1 MRHNPGMAG
10 STKRLAIY
18 VALTAAALAC
28 DAGTGPPVIPTPVLT
43 AVSPDS
49 LPFGWPTTTITV
61 TGTGFTSASQ
71 VELDG
76 VRRST
81 GFVSLTMLTST
92 VRDTELAVPG
102 VRYVSVATP
111 GAGSSAQLPLRI
123 VASTP
128 FIQQLVPAG
137 VSVGQPSVILSVVGL
152 GFRPGAAVSW
162 DGVDRPTAVLD
173 VGRLAIVL
181 DQEDLAVAGQHVVR
195 VRQQSAPF
203 DSSPPRQFT
212 VQNPRPTIVATTP
225 HFSSAGHANFTLTVD
240 GTAFVPGAVVRWN
253 DQPRPTTFVSPTR
266 VTAAIPSTDVAAAGS
281 VTVLVR
287 NPDPAEAVSPP
298 QGFSIHPAGRHVLP
312 FDVGDFLW
320 DPVHQQLYVSILATD
335 SIYPNRLIALDPMTG
350 EVVRS
355 VFVGSNPTQLAIS
368 DDASVLYVALDGAA
382 AIRRVD
388 LATFTAGLQFPVGL
402 YRGTNSIV
410 YANDIEVRPGHPGT
424 VAITFQ
430 MHGFNGWGPGA
441 EVMMYDDGV
450 PRKLSTWSGATIE
463 FTGPDTLYG
472 GGTGGSEA
480 RIGVMRMVV
489 TDSGAVD
496 DSSASDLPGV
506 WGGDFAY
513 LDGSMFTTG
522 GGVID
527 LPRLQARGPLAV
539 YGFIGVD
546 EATHRVFF
554 MADTTLTAVD
564 ASTLQVLGTQR
575 ISGVPPVSQPYY
587 YWLPRPLARWGND
600 GFAYRGVGGLVIF
613 RTGLALP

>member
-1 MRHNPGMAG
+1 MLVVP
-10 STKRLAIY
+10 LA
-18 VALTAAALAC
+18 LLSC
-28 DAGTGPPVIPTPVLT
+28 EKSGTGPPPNPIPVVT
-43 AVSPDS
+43 AISPDS
-49 LPFGWPTTTITV
+49 LPFGAPETVVTV
-61 TGTGFTSASQ
+61 TGHDFQSLCEIQ
-71 VELDG
+71 VGG
-76 VRRST
+76 VGRST
-81 GFVSLTMLTST
+81 VFVDST
-92 VRDTELAVPG
+92 TLQTTFSAAELAAPKVM
-102 VRYVSVATP
+102 YLSVHNRP
-111 GAGSSAQLPLRI
+111 SGEDSERLPLRI
-123 VASTP
+123 VAFKP
-128 FIQQLVPAG
+128 FIDELLPA
-137 VSVGQPSVILSVVGL
+137 SATVGQSSVILSVVGQ
-152 GFRPGAAVSW
+152 GFRSGAVVSW
-162 DGVDRPTAVLD
+162 DGVDRPTAVMNP
-173 VGRLAIVL
+173 GRLAIVL
-181 DQEDLAVAGQHVVR
+181 DAADLAVGGNHTVR
-195 VRQQSAPF
+195 VHLQSAPF
-203 DSSPPRQFT
+203 DSSPPQQFT
-212 VQNPRPTIVATTP
+212 VQNPRPTIVATAP
-225 HFSSAGHANFTLTVD
+225 RFSSVGHADFTLVVN
-240 GTAFVPGAVVRWN
+240 GTGFVPGAVLRWN
-253 DQPRPTTFVSPTR
+253 DAARPTTFVSPTR
-266 VTAAIPSTDVAAAGS
+266 LTAAIPAGDVVTAGAA
-281 VTVLVR
+281 TLQIQ
-287 NPDPAEAVSPP
+287 NPDPAEALSLPRP
-298 QGFSIHPAGRHVLP
+298 FAIDAAGRHVLP
-312 FDVGDFLW
+312 YDVGDFLW
-320 DPVHQQLYVSILATD
+320 DPVRQQLYVSILATD

-441 EVMMYDDGV
+441 EVMLYDDGV

-472 GGTGGSEA
+472 GGTGGSEGS
-480 RIGVMRMVV
+480 IGVMRMVV

-527 LPRLQARGPLAV
+527 LPRMQARGPLAV

-554 MADTTLTAVD
+554 MIDTTLTAVD
-564 ASTLQVLGTQR
+564 AATLQVIGTQH
-575 ISGVPPVSQPYY
+575 ISRVPGISQPYY
-587 YWLPRPLARWGND
+587 YWLPRPLARWGGD

-613 RTGLALP
+613 RSNLALP

>member
-1 MRHNPGMAG
+1 MAA
-10 STKRLAIY
+10 STKRLAVY
-18 VALTAAALAC
+18 VMLAAAALGC
-28 DAGTGPPVIPTPVLT
+28 DAGTGPPASPTPVLT

-49 LPFGWPTTTITV
+49 LQFGSPTTTITV
-61 TGTGFTSASQ
+61 TGTGFTSGSQ

-81 GFVSLTMLTST
+81 AFVSLTMLTST
-92 VRDTELAVPG
+92 VRDTELVVPG

-111 GAGSSAQLPLRI
+111 GVGSSAQLPLRI
-123 VASTP
+123 VANTP

-137 VSVGQPSVILSVVGL
+137 VTVGQSSVVLSVVGL

-173 VGRLAIVL
+173 VGRLAIML
-181 DQEDLAVAGQHVVR
+181 HQEDLAVAGQHVVR

-225 HFSSAGHANFTLTVD
+225 RFSSAGHANFTLTVD

-266 VTAAIPSTDVAAAGS
+266 LTAAIPSGDVVTAGAA
-281 VTVLVR
+281 TLQIQ
-287 NPDPAEAVSPP
+287 NPDPAEALSLRRS
-298 QGFSIHPAGRHVLP
+298 FAIDPAGRHVLRY
-312 FDVGDFLW
+312 DVGDFLW
-320 DPVHQQLYVSILATD
+320 DPVRQLLYVSILASD

-355 VFVGSNPTQLAIS
+355 VFVGSDPTQLAIS

-441 EVMMYDDGV
+441 EVMLYDDGV

-472 GGTGGSEA
+472 GGTGGSESS
-480 RIGVMRMVV
+480 IGVMRMVV

-496 DSSASDLPGV
+496 DSSASGLPGG

-513 LDGSMFTTG
+513 LDGSMFTTA
-522 GGVID
+522 GGVVD
-527 LPRLQARGPLAV
+527 LPRMQARGQLAV

-546 EATHRVFF
+546 ESTHRVFY
-554 MADTTLTAVD
+554 MIDTTLTAVD
-564 ASTLQVLGTQR
+564 AATLQVIGTQH
-575 ISGVPPVSQPYY
+575 ISGVPGISQPYY
-587 YWLPRPLARWGND
+587 YWLPRPLARWGSD
-600 GFAYRGVGGLVIF
+600 GFAYRGIGGLVIF
-613 RTGLALP
+613 RSVLALP